1 MYYGNFQFIC
11 LIPLYSCVINLEQI
25 YIYIY
30 MYIVY
35 GLKLNCFYFQEHKW
49 LQVYYNRE
57 PMMLEV
63 TELTGSHIFSQYCI
77 ATHKTLRV

>member
-11 LIPLYSCVINLEQI
+11 LIPLYSLRTNI
-25 YIYIY
+25 YIFVH
-30 MYIVY
+30 VY

-49 LQVYYNRE
+49 LQVYYNRG

-63 TELTGSHIFSQYCI
+63 TELTGSHIFSQYSDSQNI
-77 ATHKTLRV
+77 EGVDK